1 MTRVTADAAAA
12 ASVVA
17 AVAGRAD
24 GQIDQGLLAVEVGA
38 GGREPFAAGRMIRV
52 AMAVMAGIRTIT
64 EGTGLIVAAV
74 AGCG

>member
-52 AMAVMAGIRTIT
+52 AMADIRTIT